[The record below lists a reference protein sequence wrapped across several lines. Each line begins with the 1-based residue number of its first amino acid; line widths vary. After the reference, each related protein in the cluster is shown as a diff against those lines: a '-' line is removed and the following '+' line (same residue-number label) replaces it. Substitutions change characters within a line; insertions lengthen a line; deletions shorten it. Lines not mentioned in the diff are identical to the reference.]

1 MFRHDSSLHFL
12 VGLLAQKKQKRF
24 SVCLPKQ
31 GKIYTKDVVCL
42 PPTKETKNIPIP
54 RGNKRAQLA
63 EMGLIGKVSINTVW
77 GAEEVAKEIT
87 SVFSGAFSLQ
97 PGDVLNYDY
106 LGHVIIMT

>member
-12 VGLLAQKKQKRF
+12 VGLLAQKSERDLLCACQSKGKF
-24 SVCLPKQ
+24 TPKMWFACHQ
-31 GKIYTKDVVCL
+31 
-42 PPTKETKNIPIP
+42 PETKNIPIP

-97 PGDVLNYDY
+97 PGDVLDYDY
-106 LGHVIIMT
+106 LGYVIIMT